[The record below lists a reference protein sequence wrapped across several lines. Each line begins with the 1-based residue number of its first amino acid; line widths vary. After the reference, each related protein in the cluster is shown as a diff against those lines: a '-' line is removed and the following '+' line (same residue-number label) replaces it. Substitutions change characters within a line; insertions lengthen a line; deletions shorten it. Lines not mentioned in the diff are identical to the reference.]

1 MSFLKRLWAKN
12 GADSDAMSVTTEVE
26 GPPCRHP
33 HLAPRWGNAEDM
45 GDYSRATT
53 FECSICKHQL
63 TPAEATAIEA
73 ERALD

>member
-1 MSFLKRLWAKN
+1 MSFLKRLWNKN
-12 GADSDAMSVTTEVE
+12 GESIDAVSATTEAVA
-26 GPPCRHP
+26 PVCRHP
-33 HLAPRWGNAEDM
+33 HLAPRWGNAADM

-53 FECSICKHQL
+53 FECSICKQQL